1 MMKKYLILVLFCFEL
16 NAVELKCGFEEVY
29 QDGKTQQGFF
39 LMKKNKIR
47 YQYYDQNL
55 ITIFSNSDKIF
66 YVPNNNT
73 SLFYEIQYEQ
83 KIIKE
88 LFDIFQTFPIK
99 KNQYIED
106 DLVIKADLGEN
117 FFRRVSVQSKDT
129 NLSIFFI
136 ECKYEKVSDGFFFHS
151 PYLNF

>member
-1 MMKKYLILVLFCFEL
+1 MVKRNKV
-16 NAVELKCGFEEVY
+16 
-29 QDGKTQQGFF
+29 F

-55 ITIFSNSDKIF
+55 ITIFLIQIKFFMFQIITLSI
-66 YVPNNNT
+66 
-73 SLFYEIQYEQ
+73 YEIQYEQ

-99 KNQYIED
+99 NQYIED
-106 DLVIKADLGEN
+106 DFVIKADLGEN
-117 FFRRVSVQSKDT
+117 FLEES
-129 NLSIFFI
+129 LSNQKIQTLVFFI

>member
-1 MMKKYLILVLFCFEL
+1 
-16 NAVELKCGFEEVY
+16 VY

-47 YQYYDQNL
+47 YQYYDRNL

-88 LFDIFQTFPIK
+88 LFNIFQTFPIQ

-106 DLVIKADLGEN
+106 DLIIKTDLGDN

-136 ECKYEKVSDGFFFHS
+136 ECKNKQVSDGFFFHS